1 MSFPWEC
8 HRWELCAEE
17 EGTSLHFNEVFL
29 KRWELLCPHT
39 ELIQWFTRWFMQVT
53 VFFTSWGSLIT
64 KRCIDW
70 FWELSLNG
78 GCWSRKK
85 KYLSYSVSHIIFREN
100 ESDVIQLNWFKK
112 QISVIPGFLV
122 SYLYLLIFHTFV
134 HSLCIFCSVPPLW
147 ANNKKPMNQSLSGGL
162 PSVWWAPK
170 FIHGAGMEE
179 REGERII
186 KTVYKAWKYMQSSF
200 WKATLFKLWEHFA
213 IIYRITTSK
222 QYISPETL

>member
-1 MSFPWEC
+1 MRVALPTYWTHTMIHTMIHAS
-8 HRWELCAEE
+8 H
-17 EGTSLHFNEVFL
+17 SLFYKLRKFDHKEMHWL
-29 KRWELLCPHT
+29 ILRIIT
-39 ELIQWFTRWFMQVT
+39 EWWLLIQ
-53 VFFTSWGSLIT
+53 
-64 KRCIDW
+64 
-70 FWELSLNG
+70 
-78 GCWSRKK
+78 KK

-179 REGERII
+179 REWERII
-186 KTVYKAWKYMQSSF
+186 KTVNKAWKYMQSSF